1 MSSSLY
7 SLGRWA
13 AQQRRWVFA
22 AWLALLVV
30 LGGIT
35 LLTGGELDD
44 GVSIPGTES
53 QEALDTLGA
62 TFPEISG
69 ASAQVLAVAPD
80 GQTVHDPQFENAVE
94 AAVEELAGTDHVMQT
109 LSPYDSELASGM
121 VSEDEQAALIQIQMD
136 EGLTEVPDSAMD
148 EIRRIAADLGAALPD
163 GSHASYGGELFG
175 NALPELSVTEALGV
189 AIALVVLVLTLGS
202 LIAAGMPLLNALAG
216 VGVSTLLIF
225 IVAAFAPINSTTP
238 MLALMLGLAV
248 GIDYA
253 LFIVARHQDQLRHG
267 MEVEE
272 SIGRALATAGSAVVF
287 AGLTVMI
294 ALLGLGVAGIP
305 FLTTMGVAAA
315 AAVGVTV
322 LVSLTLIPALLA
334 SAGERLRKAPRKALR
349 KTRRVS
355 RATPADDLGA
365 DENRAEENRAEENT
379 ADENTADEN
388 TAAVTSGRSDRFF
401 RGWVRAATRWPVVT
415 IVVVLAG
422 VIAVAA
428 PALHLRLALPDAAS
442 LPEDDPARVTY
453 ELVEEHFGEGFNGPL
468 IVTGSILT
476 STDPLG
482 LMDDLTSEI
491 EALGGVD
498 QVLMATPNP
507 TADTGIIQVI
517 PEGAPDS
524 EETKEL
530 VHELRAMHDR
540 IESEYNFDL
549 SVTGF
554 TAIGIDVS
562 EKLGAALVPFGIVV
576 AGLSLVLLAMV
587 FRSIAVPIKATV
599 GYLLSVAA
607 AFGAVALVFED
618 GVLAG
623 ALGVARLGPVLSF
636 MPIVAMGVLFGLAM
650 DYQVFLVTRIRED
663 YVHSGKARESIETGF
678 VGAAKVVTAAA
689 VIMVAVFVAF
699 VPEGD
704 ANIKPIALGL
714 AVGVFVDAFLVRMT
728 LVPAVLALLGEKAW
742 WIPAWLDRRM
752 PSFDVEGEGIAH
764 ELALTD
770 WPAPGNTDAVVAQG
784 LTSSEPGLFTGVDLA
799 IPRGQTTAITAE
811 TPEQLTA
818 LLLTVA
824 GRRAPGSGRL
834 KTCGYV
840 VPERASSVRRRV
852 AYVHLIDD
860 EPRPQRFTALEAV
873 LTEEPDIL
881 ILDGADDLG
890 AAAAANLQRVLENA
904 QVPTVIVGTVSG
916 RAEQIVQQTALAG
929 VLV

>member
-22 AWLALLVV
+22 AWLALLAL
-30 LGGIT
+30 LGGVT
-35 LLTGGELDD
+35 VLTGGELDD

-69 ASAQVLAVAPD
+69 ASAQVLAVAPE
-80 GQTVHDPQFENAVE
+80 GQTVHDPHFQEAVE
-94 AAVEELAGTDHVMQT
+94 SAVEQLVDTDHVMQT
-109 LSPYDSELASGM
+109 LSPYDTELASGM
-121 VSEDEQAALIQIQMD
+121 VSEDEQAALIQVQMD

-148 EIRRIAADLGAALPD
+148 EIRAITDDLDGALPE

-189 AIALVVLVLTLGS
+189 VIALVVLVLTLGS

-225 IVAAFAPINSTTP
+225 IVAALAPINSTTP

-315 AAVGVTV
+315 AAVGVAV

-334 SAGERLRKAPRKALR
+334 SAGERLRKAPRKSGR
-349 KTRRVS
+349 S
-355 RATPADDLGA
+355 PRAKED
-365 DENRAEENRAEENT
+365 T
-379 ADENTADEN
+379 AGGN
-388 TAAVTSGRSDRFF
+388 SGRSDRFF

-482 LMDDLTSEI
+482 LMDDLSSEI
-491 EALGGVD
+491 EALEGVD
-498 QVLMATPNP
+498 EVLMATPNP
-507 TADTGIIQVI
+507 TADTGIIQVV

-524 EETKEL
+524 QETKDL

-540 IESEYNFDL
+540 IEAEYNFDL

-562 EKLGAALVPFGIVV
+562 EKLGAALLPFGIVV
-576 AGLSLVLLAMV
+576 AGLSLVLLTMV

-636 MPIVAMGVLFGLAM
+636 MPIVVMGVLFGLAM
-650 DYQVFLVTRIRED
+650 DYQVFLVTRMRED
-663 YVHSGKARESIETGF
+663 YVHSGRARESIETGF

-764 ELALTD
+764 ELALAD
-770 WPAPGNTDAVVAQG
+770 WPSPDNTDAVVAQG
-784 LTSSEPGLFTGVDLA
+784 LASSEPGVFTGVDLA

-811 TPEQLTA
+811 SPEQLTE

-824 GRRAPGSGRL
+824 GRRVPGSGRL
-834 KTCGYV
+834 KTCGFV
-840 VPERASSVRRRV
+840 VPERASAVRRRV
-852 AYVHLIDD
+852 AYVHIVDD
-860 EPRPQRFTALEAV
+860 EPHPGRSSVLEAV
-873 LTEEPDIL
+873 LAEEPEIL

-890 AAAAANLQRVLENA
+890 AAAAASLQRVLENA
-904 QVPTVIVGTVSG
+904 QVPTVIVGTVTG